1 MSSVNDNHPCC
12 PRTRQCRLELPSL
25 RTERGV
31 ALAIV
36 VWFIAGMSL
45 LVAGIV
51 SQAAVDTRLAQ
62 LHVARAKV
70 SAAGDGAVQL
80 MLAELVAGKLA
91 GSAQTG
97 RPARPY
103 RVGEL
108 EAEVS
113 LVPTSGLINLNAAS
127 PQLLAA
133 LFSVAAGADESTAQL
148 MADNVVNWRAG
159 AVQGSIKEK
168 ASARFREVE
177 DLLRVDG
184 IGRTQLDA
192 VRNYVVAGSAARG
205 GTDWLQASRPVLAVL
220 EKMDPGKHAAF
231 AQRKERKVQAAAG
244 QPSPAGG
251 LRAGGDVDATG
262 AAYRADV
269 VVRYADRTWLRR
281 SWVTMEAGR
290 SSLLPW
296 RIVRIEAP
304 RVIAD

>member
-1 MSSVNDNHPCC
+1 MNTVNGNHPYC
-12 PRTRQCRLELPSL
+12 PRTRQCRLSVYST
-25 RTERGV
+25 RAERGV

-91 GSAQTG
+91 RSTLTSN
-97 RPARPY
+97 PVTPY
-103 RVGEL
+103 RVGEI
-108 EAEVS
+108 EAVVS
-113 LVPTSGLINLNAAS
+113 LVPTGGLIDLNAAS
-127 PQLLAA
+127 PELLAA
-133 LFSVAAGADESTAQL
+133 LFSVAAGADESVAQR
-148 MADNVVNWRAG
+148 MADNVVNWRAA
-159 AVQGSIKEK
+159 AVQGSKKEK

-192 VRNYVVAGSAARG
+192 VRNYVVAGSTAQG

-220 EKMDPGKHAAF
+220 EKMDPGKHAAY

-244 QPSPAGG
+244 QPSQARG
-251 LRAGGDVDATG
+251 LRSGGDTAAAG

-304 RVIAD
+304 RVITD